1 MAALVVASIAL
12 SGLTPAYVAA
22 AAGGDTFAND
32 GDTYLHV
39 KNAGAG
45 ACNVAVDSVALCS
58 QGFDH
63 NVAVAVPAGQERI
76 IGPFAPARFGAIC
89 AVTYDQVVTVTVQAV
104 RLPPS

>member
-1 MAALVVASIAL
+1 MAALVVASITLAGVAPAL
-12 SGLTPAYVAA
+12 VAA

-45 ACNVAVDSVALCS
+45 ACNVTVDSVALCS

-63 NVAVAVPAGQERI
+63 NVAVNVPAGAERI
-76 IGPFAPARFGAIC
+76 IGPFAPARFGAVC
-89 AVTYDQVVTVTVQAV
+89 AV
-104 RLPPS
+104 S